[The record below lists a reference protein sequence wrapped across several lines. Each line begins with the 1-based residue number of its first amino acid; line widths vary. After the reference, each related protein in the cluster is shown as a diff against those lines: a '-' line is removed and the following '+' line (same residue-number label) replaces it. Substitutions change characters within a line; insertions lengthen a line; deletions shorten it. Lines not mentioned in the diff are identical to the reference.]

1 MIHTIGS
8 NKANEAAQL
17 RRTEMVRIPTCRRII
32 GSYAYD
38 TTTRGTLM
46 DIGSIS
52 AALSGLKGAFELTK
66 AAVAARDQS
75 KLAEAK
81 QVLDERIFDV
91 TNAALQ
97 LQEKLSAARDEIDA
111 LKDDKRK
118 ISAHVAELEQGQS
131 ERAKYRLHELSEGV
145 FVLAYN
151 GGSTLDEMTDPAHY
165 LCQSCMDN
173 ASKKEVLQTR
183 QNHGR
188 INLHCNAC
196 NSSFFTGKT
205 YQIKMPRLY

>member
-1 MIHTIGS
+1 
-8 NKANEAAQL
+8 
-17 RRTEMVRIPTCRRII
+17 MVRIPTCLRIV
-32 GSYAYD
+32 GSY
-38 TTTRGTLM
+38 TVETKTRGNPM
-46 DIGSIS
+46 DIASIS
-52 AALSGLKGAFELTK
+52 AALSGLKSAFELTK
-66 AAVAARDQS
+66 TAVAARDQS

-118 ISAHVAELEQGQS
+118 ISARVAELEQGQS

-151 GGSTLDEMTDPAHY
+151 GGSTPDEITDPAHY

-173 ASKKEVLQTR
+173 ASKKEVLQTHKG
-183 QNHGR
+183 NGK
-188 INLHCNAC
+188 IFLHCNAC
-196 NSSFFTGKT
+196 KANFLTGKT